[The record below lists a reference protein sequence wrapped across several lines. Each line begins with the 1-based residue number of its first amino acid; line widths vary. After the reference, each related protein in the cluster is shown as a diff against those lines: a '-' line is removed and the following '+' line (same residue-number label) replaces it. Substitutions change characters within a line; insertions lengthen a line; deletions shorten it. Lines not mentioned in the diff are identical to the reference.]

1 MSNNEN
7 ETRSPNKHGYV
18 ERFFRVTPTKNT
30 AFVSKLFEMVNDEKT
45 VELISWNGSGDQ
57 FTIYNNIEFSSQVLP
72 RYFKHCNWSS
82 FVRQLNM
89 YDFHKINDTVL
100 DSDESSNRENQQ
112 RWDFKHD
119 WFTRQGHDRLH
130 RIRRKTTKTKSS
142 GIPESP
148 EPIDN
153 DPQESGS
160 MQPIMDASIP
170 LLSYE
175 CKMLKTANSVH
186 SFQELSDHPNRNSL
200 QNNSDSPIQDAVAQ
214 LTYTIENMQFKLEA
228 TSKEVLYLRQT
239 NAKQQN
245 MLNEL
250 LVSVDSLKSKLYGD
264 TQETRKPKKI
274 HELLGTSN
282 DMQIDEDIDF
292 SYNSNIKRRKT

>member
-1 MSNNEN
+1 
-7 ETRSPNKHGYV
+7 
-18 ERFFRVTPTKNT
+18 
-30 AFVSKLFEMVNDEKT
+30 
-45 VELISWNGSGDQ
+45 
-57 FTIYNNIEFSSQVLP
+57 
-72 RYFKHCNWSS
+72 
-82 FVRQLNM
+82 M

-100 DSDESSNRENQQ
+100 DSSESSNRENQQ

-119 WFTRQGHDRLH
+119 WFTRQGYDGLH
-130 RIRRKTTKTKSS
+130 RIRRKTTKTKCS

-160 MQPIMDASIP
+160 IQPIMDASIP

-186 SFQELSDHPNRNSL
+186 SFQEQSDHPNRNSS
-200 QNNSDSPIQDAVAQ
+200 QNNSDSPVHDAVAQ
-214 LTYTIENMQFKLEA
+214 LTCTIENMQFKLES

-245 MLNEL
+245 VRYKEKKLRKKKLTDANQMLNEL
-250 LVSVDSLKSKLYGD
+250 LISVDSLKSKLCKRKSFVFNYGN
-264 TQETRKPKKI
+264 TY
-274 HELLGTSN
+274 SN
-282 DMQIDEDIDF
+282 Q
-292 SYNSNIKRRKT
+292 